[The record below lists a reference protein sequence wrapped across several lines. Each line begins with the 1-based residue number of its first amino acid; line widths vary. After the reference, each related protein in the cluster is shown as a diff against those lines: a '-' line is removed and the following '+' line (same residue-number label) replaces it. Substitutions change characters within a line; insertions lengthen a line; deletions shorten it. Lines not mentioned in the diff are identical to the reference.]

1 MRGGAP
7 GALTCSKAGRIFD
20 SNPEGSRKRA
30 LSRTGKGKGSMSEK
44 EAGAAGPTIEA
55 GTLKEWNR
63 EGRKVR
69 GVGIRSPEQHAAG
82 HIPGAENEF
91 INAALKQ
98 GDAKAV
104 DRIEAGDGVPI
115 VTVCNQGGSCRIA
128 SDLLRK

>member
-1 MRGGAP
+1 
-7 GALTCSKAGRIFD
+7 
-20 SNPEGSRKRA
+20 
-30 LSRTGKGKGSMSEK
+30 MSEK
-44 EAGAAGPTIEA
+44 ETDGARPTIDA
-55 GTLKEWNR
+55 GTLKQWIR
-63 EGRKVR
+63 EGRKFRV
-69 GVGIRSPEQHAAG
+69 VDIRSPEQHAAG

-128 SDLLRK
+128 SDLLRKKGVEAYALEGGMQAWLKAGNA

>member
-1 MRGGAP
+1 MSGKESGDARPSIDA
-7 GALTCSKAGRIFD
+7 ATLQRWIQ
-20 SNPEGSRKRA
+20 EGKTFR
-30 LSRTGKGKGSMSEK
+30 
-44 EAGAAGPTIEA
+44 
-55 GTLKEWNR
+55 
-63 EGRKVR
+63 V
-69 GVGIRSPEQHAAG
+69 VDIRSPEQYAAR

-128 SDLLRK
+128 SDLLRKKGVEAYALEGGMQAWLAGNRAETGLG